1 MKTDFELSCSW
12 NVYFSRNDVE
22 NWDDRLVHV
31 TSFSTIQS
39 FWAVY
44 QHLALPSQLPVG
56 CDYLVFRDGT
66 EPHWENSENIAGGR
80 WSFQMRKTES
90 AECIDDKWLETL
102 LALIGEQLPN
112 QVSAQ
117 FLRQIFVLQN
127 FLYTRFLYDK
137 MFLRQ
142 IFLRQIFL
150 RQIFYAKFFY
160 AKCFY
165 VKFLYTKF
173 FTPNFSTTKSF

>member
-31 TSFSTIQS
+31 TSFSTIRS
-39 FWAVY
+39 FWALY

-102 LALIGEQLPN
+102 LALIGEQLPE
-112 QVSAQ
+112 QVNGAIVQSRVKQDRISIWTKDCAQ
-117 FLRQIFVLQN
+117 LIG
-127 FLYTRFLYDK
+127 
-137 MFLRQ
+137 
-142 IFLRQIFL
+142 
-150 RQIFYAKFFY
+150 
-160 AKCFY
+160 KCFRDLAKPWGPVIFQRHASRNSLKGNY
-165 VKFLYTKF
+165 LYCIHPTN
-173 FTPNFSTTKSF
+173 PNVVQQCQ